1 MILNIID
8 ENKIKCLGLLSWVP
22 FCLSVGSFRG
32 GRQLF
37 LPFILVSWNGN
48 SALPASLASTQLLGG
63 GCTQHTWVSDACSP
77 PPLEILNLNQ
87 LLPCLN

>member
-48 SALPASLASTQLLGG
+48 SALPASLASTQLLEGVALSTH
-63 GCTQHTWVSDACSP
+63 GCLMHAV
-77 PPLEILNLNQ
+77 
-87 LLPCLN
+87 LLL